1 MPVRET
7 LPRGTLPEEAELRGQ
22 LEAELRNPTDNPEPV
37 IVVEHPHPATTHLFA
52 IWSRFD
58 GLEQIVRSRI
68 LLDAFKAVRGEAE
81 ALNVTVSMGL
91 TPVEARRMGIG

>member
-7 LPRGTLPEEAELRGQ
+7 LTHTAVPEEAELRRQ
-22 LEAELRNPTDNPEPV
+22 IAIELRNPTDNPEPV
-37 IVVEHPHPATTHLFA
+37 IIVEHPHPTTTHLFA
-52 IWSRFD
+52 IWSRFE

-68 LLDAFKAVRGEAE
+68 ILDAFREVRGEPE

-91 TPVEARRMGIG
+91 TPDEARRMGIA